1 MCGIAGQVQFDG
13 APIDLQA
20 LEAMTAALLLVL
32 SACSSGFGDLKLR
45 IAAGNPGGVYDKL
58 AQTLAY
64 GAKTLL
70 VRGDFDA
77 CFALVREAAEKL
89 NVYLLN
95 SVNPFRIEGQKTII
109 FEMLEQLSFEPP
121 DWIGEELTDDERYAN
136 QQLALHGLPSD
147 A

>member
-1 MCGIAGQVQFDG
+1 V
-13 APIDLQA
+13 A
-20 LEAMTAALLLVL
+20 L
-32 SACSSGFGDLKLR
+32 G
-45 IAAGNPGGVYDKL
+45 KL

-95 SVNPFRIEGQKTII
+95 SINPFRIEGQKTIVL
-109 FEMLEQLSFEPP
+109 ETLEQLSYEPP
-121 DWIGEELTDDERYAN
+121 DWIALPAGNLGNTSAFGKALREAREL
-136 QQLALHGLPSD
+136 GLIARRPRLSRRRGSSC
-147 A
+147 ARRSPCPGRAGPWFRR